1 MIIRFSTNVPQKLR
15 LRFLDAKPVE
25 SRFGGIQHMFTADEG
40 SFYVSEV
47 VGSILTDQFVKLGV
61 KAGEPVEICKAEIT
75 IGARK
80 SIQWQVAIPVGERND
95 GTFAVARPEPTQQPE
110 PPTQLEQ
117 QLAASIKLVEARKEA
132 ARAQT
137 SAPADT
143 PRWAQVLE
151 QQSRAL
157 IDVYAGLVTYASA
170 KHGNA
175 VRPDDIRNLMTTSF
189 IALSKGANS
198 NAA

>member
-1 MIIRFSTNVPQKLR
+1 MTIRFQTNVPQRLR
-15 LRFLDAKPVE
+15 LRFLEAKPVE
-25 SRFGGIQHMFTADEG
+25 SRFGGIQHMFSADEG
-40 SFYVSEV
+40 AFYVSEV
-47 VGSILTDQFVKLGV
+47 VGSILTEQFVKLGV
-61 KAGEPVEICKAEIT
+61 KAGDPVEITKAEVT

-80 SIQWQVAIPVGERND
+80 SIQWQVAVPVGERND
-95 GTFAVARPEPTQQPE
+95 GTFAVARPAPEPQPE
-110 PPTQLEQ
+110 PPTPLEQ

-132 ARAQT
+132 ARAT
-137 SAPADT
+137 AAPADM
-143 PRWAQVLE
+143 PRWAQTLE
-151 QQSRAL
+151 QQTKHL
-157 IDVYAGLVTYASA
+157 IDVYSSLVTYASA

>member
-1 MIIRFSTNVPQKLR
+1 MTIRFQTNVPQRLR
-15 LRFLDAKPVE
+15 LRFLEAKPVE
-25 SRFGGIQHMFTADEG
+25 SRFGGIQHMFSADEG
-40 SFYVSEV
+40 AFYVSEV
-47 VGSILTDQFVKLGV
+47 VGSILTEQLVKLGV
-61 KAGEPVEICKAEIT
+61 KAGDPVEITKAEVT

-95 GTFAVARPEPTQQPE
+95 RTFAVAKPEPE
-110 PPTQLEQ
+110 LPTHLEQ

-132 ARAQT
+132 ARAT
-137 SAPADT
+137 AAPADM
-143 PRWAQVLE
+143 PRWAQALE
-151 QQSRAL
+151 AQTKHL
-157 IDVYAGLVTYASA
+157 IDVYSSLVTYASA

>member
-1 MIIRFSTNVPQKLR
+1 MTIRFSTNVPQRLR
-15 LRFLDAKPVE
+15 LRFLEAKPVE
-25 SRFGGIQHMFTADEG
+25 SRFGGIQHMFSADEG
-40 SFYVSEV
+40 AFYVSEV
-47 VGSILTDQFVKLGV
+47 VGSILTEQFVKLGV
-61 KAGEPVEICKAEIT
+61 KAGDPVEITKAEVT

-95 GTFAVARPEPTQQPE
+95 GTFAVARPEPQPE
-110 PPTQLEQ
+110 PPTPLEQ

-132 ARAQT
+132 ARAT
-137 SAPADT
+137 AAPADM
-143 PRWAQVLE
+143 PRWAQTLE
-151 QQSRAL
+151 QQTKHL
-157 IDVYAGLVTYASA
+157 IDVYSSLVTYASA